1 MGDGGDLSMHEQG
14 FERGREEQWRRC
26 LVYDASL
33 YKHSWSDDTDRSPSP
48 PVTPQSAPHH
58 CKQHQQL
65 SFSGHQ
71 TLSLTLLLTSR

>member
-33 YKHSWSDDTDRSPSP
+33 YKHSWSDEKR
-48 PVTPQSAPHH
+48 
-58 CKQHQQL
+58 
-65 SFSGHQ
+65 
-71 TLSLTLLLTSR
+71 